1 MTRLQIIGLATV
13 LVGFLIF
20 SVSAWICV
28 STHTWTLVAGLLV
41 MALGIEVLFTQ
52 LEDD

>member
-1 MTRLQIIGLATV
+1 MTRIRLIGLATI
-13 LVGFLIF
+13 LTGFLLFAI
-20 SVSAWICV
+20 SAWICV